1 MATVDE
7 NQLIEA
13 ARGGDLEAF
22 NQLVLMYQGQ
32 VYALA
37 YHLLG
42 DANSAADLTQ
52 DTFLS
57 AFQHID
63 RFEKGSLRAWLLRI
77 VANMCYDLLRR
88 QRIHP
93 FSPLEILLPRSE
105 TGEPKHATELGDDPE
120 EYVERRELAQEIQK
134 ALNTLLPEQR
144 LAVILCDLQGLAYE
158 EAAHASAV
166 SLGTLKS
173 RLSRG
178 RARLRRYFLE
188 HQELLPTSLRS
199 ILGEQ
204 NDRPVETAEGLA
216 DE

>member
-7 NQLIEA
+7 NELVQA

-37 YHLLG
+37 YHLVG

-57 AFQHID
+57 AFQHIG

-77 VANMCYDLLRR
+77 VANLCYDLLRR

-93 FSPLEILLPRSE
+93 FSPLEVLSPRSE
-105 TGEPKHATELGDDPE
+105 TGESKHVLEIGDDPE

-144 LAVILCDLQGLAYE
+144 LAVVLCDIHGMAYE

-178 RARLRRYFLE
+178 RARLRQYFVE

-199 ILGEQ
+199 ILGER
-204 NDRPVETAEGLA
+204 NDGPVGAPEGLVN
-216 DE
+216 E